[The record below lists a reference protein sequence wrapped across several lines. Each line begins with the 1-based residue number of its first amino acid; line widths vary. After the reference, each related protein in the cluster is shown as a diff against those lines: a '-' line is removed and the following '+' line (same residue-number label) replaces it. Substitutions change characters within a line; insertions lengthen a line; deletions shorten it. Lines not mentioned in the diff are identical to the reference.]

1 MPTNF
6 FDPIRN
12 GITSGFLPDDE
23 RPAVALIQTCSR
35 FASLNATLRS
45 TAYFDGHDATAD
57 MMRQFLSMDDELEAW
72 ESSQQGKWLYET
84 STDSSLPPEAV
95 FRQTYHRYSDVW
107 TSRIWN
113 HFRWARLLA
122 NQMLLEFVERY
133 PMSAAGVVSLAQQ
146 DHCYETIRRMSIDV
160 LTSVPTHYKHPRLTY
175 HHLDAIQTH
184 GGAGAGAVGIPH
196 LMFHLQVAACAP
208 GVPLDMWTWA
218 VDVMETTWRELGM
231 LHAKSL
237 AELSRL
243 HRAKLNDFVPEGI
256 VLKIEPDLYTD
267 CEGESE

>member
-1 MPTNF
+1 MPANF
-6 FDPIRN
+6 FDPIRD
-12 GITSGFLPDDE
+12 GIASGYLPEDE
-23 RPAVALIQTCSR
+23 RPAVALIHTCSR
-35 FASLNATLRS
+35 FASLNATFRS
-45 TAYFDGHDATAD
+45 TIYIDRHDATAE
-57 MMRQFLSMDDELEAW
+57 MMRQLLSIDDELEAW
-72 ESSQQGKWLYET
+72 ETSQQGKWLYKT
-84 STDSSLPPEAV
+84 NSDVNLPPEAV

-113 HFRWARLLA
+113 HFRWARLLV

-133 PMSAAGVVSLAQQ
+133 PASAAVMVSLAQK
-146 DHCYETIRRMSIDV
+146 DRCYETIRRMAVDV

-208 GVPLDMWTWA
+208 GVPLDMWMWA
-218 VDVMETTWRELGM
+218 VDLMDTAWGELGM

-237 AELSRL
+237 ADLCRL
-243 HRAKLNDFVPEGI
+243 HRAKSNDFVPDRI
-256 VLKIEPDLYTD
+256 LKIEPGL
-267 CEGESE
+267 